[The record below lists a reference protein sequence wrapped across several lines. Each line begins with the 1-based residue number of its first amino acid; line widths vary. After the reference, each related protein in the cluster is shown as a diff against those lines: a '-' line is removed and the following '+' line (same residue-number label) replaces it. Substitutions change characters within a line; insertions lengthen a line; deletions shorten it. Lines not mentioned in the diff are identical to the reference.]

1 MASDRSGP
9 GIPRFPQPQRNS
21 PARSDSDW
29 RSLGQVSTLAWKPE
43 CIWYAACTRY
53 PSLDPC
59 AQDAVCWSLAG
70 EGEGS
75 GVTPV
80 PPQCPTRGR
89 WIPGLLLV
97 LLPDAAV
104 KKALFSSSVEQ
115 TFIEHLSSA
124 RHCARRRGKYREH
137 RRSLPARS
145 SQSRKGSKTQYTIS
159 GGSTSQSGKCPEQDT
174 KCCAVTEHHGAAS
187 GRSTGKG
194 TRLRLG
200 LPGGKSFGR
209 RASLAERG
217 PSAEPTGHRK
227 RVATGSVWGQPS
239 MAGRWTA
246 TDIKLRRCELGALVK
261 QPLQITSQEEG

>member
-1 MASDRSGP
+1 MFQKHLKRMSEINCADHIHSPSQRVVPPSVRSETKTHVTYSWCLLDKSP
-9 GIPRFPQPQRNS
+9 WSLFIPRTVHVHIPHHRGLL
-21 PARSDSDW
+21 RS
-29 RSLGQVSTLAWKPE
+29 SL
-43 CIWYAACTRY
+43 R
-53 PSLDPC
+53 PC
-59 AQDAVCWSLAG
+59 AG
-70 EGEGS
+70 
-75 GVTPV
+75 
-80 PPQCPTRGR
+80 
-89 WIPGLLLV
+89 
-97 LLPDAAV
+97 
-104 KKALFSSSVEQ
+104 
-115 TFIEHLSSA
+115 
-124 RHCARRRGKYREH
+124 
-137 RRSLPARS
+137 S

-217 PSAEPTGHRK
+217 PSAEPTGHGK
-227 RVATGSVWGQPS
+227 RVATGSIWGQPS